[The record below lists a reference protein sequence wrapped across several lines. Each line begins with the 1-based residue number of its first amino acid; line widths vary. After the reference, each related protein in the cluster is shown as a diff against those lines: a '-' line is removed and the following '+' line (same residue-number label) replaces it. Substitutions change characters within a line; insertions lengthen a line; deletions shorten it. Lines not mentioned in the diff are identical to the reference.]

1 MESKIEAT
9 APRIGRRALL
19 QGAAAAG
26 VTLGAASRSAD
37 AQAAVSRKG
46 RVNQSIAFWCFE
58 PYWTVQEQCEV
69 AKKLGCKSIE
79 LVQPEDYPTLKAH
92 GLTCALAHSHWF
104 DAGMNN
110 PKHQPMCIEK
120 MRNAIDGCVEYG
132 YPNVITFTGPSD
144 GMSLEEGLKNCVSG
158 YKKIVGYAEEKGI
171 TLCLEMLNSRVTKEM
186 QGHPGYQGD
195 HTDYVMDIIKAVGSP
210 RLKLLFDIYH
220 VQVMD
225 GDVISRLNQYQ
236 EYIAHYHTA
245 GNPGRGPLDAKQ
257 EINYKPIIEAIV
269 DTGYTGYIGQEFL
282 PTGDPMDN
290 LSDAVALCD
299 V

>member
-1 MESKIEAT
+1 MN
-9 APRIGRRALL
+9 
-19 QGAAAAG
+19 
-26 VTLGAASRSAD
+26 
-37 AQAAVSRKG
+37 G
-46 RVNQSIAFWCFE
+46 RVNQSIVTWCFE
-58 PYWTVQEQCEV
+58 QYWDVPKQCEI
-69 AKKLGCKSIE
+69 AKELGCKSIE
-79 LVQPEDYPTLKAH
+79 LVQPEDYPTLKEH
-92 GLTCALAHSHWF
+92 GLICALAHSHWF

-110 PKHQPMCIEK
+110 LEHQPMCIEK
-120 MRNAIDGCVEYG
+120 MRAAIDLCAEYE

-144 GMSLEEGLKNCVSG
+144 GMSLDEGLKNCVSG
-158 YKKIVGYAEEKGI
+158 YKQIVGYAEEKGV

-210 RLKLLFDIYH
+210 RLLLLFDIYH

-225 GDVISRLNQYQ
+225 GDVITRLKENKD
-236 EYIAHYHTA
+236 YIGHYHTA
-245 GNPGRGPLDAKQ
+245 GNPGRGPIGDTQ

-269 DTGYTGYIGQEFL
+269 ETGYTGYLGQEFL
-282 PTGDPMDN
+282 PTGDPLKD